1 MKLPKQTILDKAISW
16 VAPSAGLKRWQ
27 ARTHL
32 AMLSG
37 YTGARRDR
45 RQTQTWNAAGGSADA
60 VSLDD
65 LPVLRDRSRD
75 LLRNAPLAT
84 GAVNTLITNV
94 VGTGLRP
101 QSHIDRTTLRPY
113 LKTDDAMEAWEAEA
127 ERILCFGLQATTA
140 T

>member
-16 VAPSAGLKRWQ
+16 VNPSAGLKRWK

-32 AMLSG
+32 AMLGG

-45 RQTQTWNAAGGSADA
+45 RQTQTWNTAGGSADA

-113 LKTDDAMEAWEAEA
+113 LKTDDAI
-127 ERILCFGLQATTA
+127 RGL
-140 T
+140 